1 MGLQVPARDLG
12 SGSGALK
19 GRQGA
24 RPRELGLGGHG
35 SSGRGGGAVFP
46 AARQARWPGK
56 GLERS
61 MVVRCFSPSTRFGG
75 RRARGLN
82 STCGGGCPAEE
93 QWRPVVAGSDSAG

>member
-12 SGSGALK
+12 SGSGAQK

-24 RPRELGLGGHG
+24 RPRELGLGGHD
-35 SSGRGGGAVFP
+35 SS
-46 AARQARWPGK
+46 GK

-61 MVVRCFSPSTRFGG
+61 MVVRCCSPGTRFGG

-93 QWRPVVAGSDSAG
+93 QWRPVVARSDSAG